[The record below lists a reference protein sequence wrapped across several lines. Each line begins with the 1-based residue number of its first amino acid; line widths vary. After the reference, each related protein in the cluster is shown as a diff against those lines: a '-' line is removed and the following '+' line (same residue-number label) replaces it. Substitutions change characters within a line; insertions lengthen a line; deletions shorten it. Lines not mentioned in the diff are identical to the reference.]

1 MPVVAHN
8 GDVLGGLFFAHPDP
22 GKFTERAER
31 LVAGIASQASIAIQ
45 NARLYEAAQKQI
57 ATREKAEAALRET
70 DRRKDEFLATLAHE
84 LRNPLAPIRQATMI
98 ANAAGATDAQ
108 KRWSHDVIS
117 RQVRHMSM
125 LLDDLLD
132 VSRITRGTLDL
143 RTEITDLAAVVDAA
157 VETARPAIDI
167 KAHHVS
173 IDLPVEPLQIVVD
186 PLRLSQVLANLLT
199 NAAKYTDA
207 GGQIRIR
214 GSQIDDEIV
223 IAVTDNGI
231 GIPADFRDR
240 IFTMFSQV
248 KATQERSDGGLGIGL
263 ALSKGLVELHGG
275 TIEAK
280 SNGAGTGSE
289 FIVRLPM
296 RSSAVTRSKDPGP
309 LGGRSVTPR
318 RVLLADD
325 NCDAADTLAALLRIE
340 GHEVTVVH
348 DGQSA
353 LDRFDAIQPEVML
366 LDIGMPGLSGYDVA
380 RSVRRGTLGRAVTL
394 IAITGWGQDSD
405 KDRALTAG
413 FNHHLTKPV
422 EPDQLLRLL
431 ALDRTT

>member
-1 MPVVAHN
+1 
-8 GDVLGGLFFAHPDP
+8 
-22 GKFTERAER
+22 
-31 LVAGIASQASIAIQ
+31 
-45 NARLYEAAQKQI
+45 
-57 ATREKAEAALRET
+57 
-70 DRRKDEFLATLAHE
+70 
-84 LRNPLAPIRQATMI
+84 
-98 ANAAGATDAQ
+98 
-108 KRWSHDVIS
+108 
-117 RQVRHMSM
+117 
-125 LLDDLLD
+125 
-132 VSRITRGTLDL
+132 
-143 RTEITDLAAVVDAA
+143 VVDAA

-173 IDLPVEPLQIVVD
+173 IELPPQPLQIVVD

-214 GSQIDDEIV
+214 GSQIDGEIV
-223 IAVTDNGI
+223 IAVADNGI

-275 TIEAK
+275 TIEAN

-309 LGGRSVTPR
+309 LAGRSATPR

-325 NCDAADTLAALLRIE
+325 NCDAADTLATLLRIE

-431 ALDRTT
+431 ALDRTA